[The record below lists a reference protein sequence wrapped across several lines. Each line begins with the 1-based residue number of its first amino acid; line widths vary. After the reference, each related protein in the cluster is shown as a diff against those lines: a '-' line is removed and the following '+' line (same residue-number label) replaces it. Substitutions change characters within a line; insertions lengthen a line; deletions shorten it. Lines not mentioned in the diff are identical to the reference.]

1 MSATRIVQRREWIS
15 ACPPVFNQ
23 ANKMRRLELF
33 GRKVETLRTS
43 WQEWRKAKP

>member
-1 MSATRIVQRREWIS
+1 MVQRREWRG

-23 ANKMRRLELF
+23 PQKMRRVERL